1 MVEKIA
7 GVEYNVFLKITTLQS
22 LSGEHVMEVIEKLKE
37 NFVSFFENESIK
49 PFIIKFFLKQS
60 ESHSGD
66 KYSNTTVDFIV
77 LYIQFYIPV
86 FAPVDISVI
95 ESIYNYHDSILH
107 VQSKNHQK
115 EFELSVEIDFFKTET
130 NNHNST
136 SLVFSLIDYND
147 NVSLIEIAQNAV
159 ENDLTIGS
167 ANVLFPTQNCLLV
180 TINASFYHFLRY
192 PWGIFIQELNRDFK
206 KNEYIEESG
215 SKYTENN
222 IQTEPHL
229 LICRDKIQPL
239 FEAFVNDLSDKSG
252 FKKSHLYTYICFLLS
267 MFIAS
272 YQLHFEI

>member
-1 MVEKIA
+1 VDKIS
-7 GVEYNVFLKITTLQS
+7 GVEYDVFLKITTLQF
-22 LSGEHVMEVIEKLKE
+22 LSGEHVTEVIEKLKE
-37 NFVSFFENESIK
+37 SFVSFFENENIKSSI
-49 PFIIKFFLKQS
+49 FKFFLKQS

-107 VQSKNHQK
+107 VQSKNQQK
-115 EFELSVEIDFFKTET
+115 EFELSVEIDLFKMET

-136 SLVFSLIDYND
+136 SLVFSLIDHND
-147 NVSLIEIAQNAV
+147 NVPLFEFAQNAV
-159 ENDLTIGS
+159 ENDLTIS
-167 ANVLFPTQNCLLV
+167 PANVLLPTQNCLLV
-180 TINASFYHFLRY
+180 TINASFYHLLRY

-206 KNEYIEESG
+206 KNEYIEDAG
-215 SKYTENN
+215 GKYTENN
-222 IQTEPHL
+222 IETEPHL

-252 FKKSHLYTYICFLLS
+252 FKKFHLQTNFFFLLS